1 MQLIH
6 FNLSIY
12 LLISI
17 FTANNTYSQL
27 ENKKTLS
34 NRLTTRYLLI
44 VRNEEN
50 FAEKTTYSFTY
61 AKIILFFAVLF
72 VVMSGLSFYL
82 TTTLF
87 EEMFD
92 PRYAQLK
99 ATRDVVRLSDTI
111 DSIGIELKNK
121 DQFIDNLKMIMS
133 GRDSTFAN
141 TTNSNDI
148 GSKEIREIVQSEA
161 INPIDSQFRKEFE
174 SGGLDLQVTTS
185 RLSQELQDFF
195 LFKPVDGII
204 SDGFDPQKD
213 HLAVDIV
220 AKEDEPIKAVA
231 DGTVVF
237 ASWTQ
242 DSGYVLGIQHRGNLM
257 SMYKHNSEILKKVG
271 SFVTA
276 GEVISII
283 GNTGE
288 LTSGPHLHFELWY
301 NGNPIDPEEFIGF

>member
-1 MQLIH
+1 
-6 FNLSIY
+6 
-12 LLISI
+12 
-17 FTANNTYSQL
+17 L

-99 ATRDVVRLSDTI
+99 ATRDVIKLSGKI
-111 DSIGIELKNK
+111 DSLAAELDNK
-121 DQFIDNLKMIMS
+121 DHFINNLKMIMS

-141 TTNSNDI
+141 ITNSSDI
-148 GSKEIREIVQSEA
+148 GSNEVKEIAQSEFM
-161 INPIDSQFRKEFE
+161 NPIDSQFRKEFE
-174 SGGLDLQVTTS
+174 SRGVDLQISTS
-185 RLSQELQDFF
+185 RISQELQEFF
-195 LFKPVDGII
+195 LFKPVDGIV

-213 HLAVDIV
+213 HLAIDIV
-220 AKEDEPIKAVA
+220 AKEDEPIKVVA

-242 DSGYVLGIQHRGNLM
+242 DSGYVIAVQHRGNLM

-271 SFVTA
+271 NFVTA